1 MSFSEAGSYDVTL
14 VIEDAFGL
22 QSTPFTQSINVSA
35 DTNGISAKAYFNAS
49 PFTDFSGIT
58 LFNRSIAGDGAIS
71 EIYYL
76 IDGIRYDSL
85 DFTYGSR
92 LDLPLSHDGDLDIE
106 IFVTDDLGN
115 TSSFQKTV
123 VMDNTIKPVVLFDL
137 AQSDNLTVYLKGIDS
152 YDPMFEISSM
162 TIDWGDGN
170 SEFIDPINFYLTH
183 NYIVAGNYDVTMTI
197 NTHRGESTSLTK
209 TVSITD
215 STVPAIDPTAL
226 FEVVQDPTLGHVRL
240 YVSQSGTPNG
250 LITGYNW
257 EMGDGNVIQGLDQV
271 AYFYDVG
278 IYPVTLTITDES
290 GLTASQTQTIIITEN
305 GDPLVISANCNTD
318 SNNLFVGCLT
328 YVGHRFAQFDNL
340 QVDWGDG
347 SVENIAPTHPYFS
360 AYENLGHT
368 YSEAGN
374 YTITFHAI
382 AANGDSAIV
391 TRDVYFSSGNMRP
404 IGNVSCQT
412 NGMSVTCNSMGS
424 YDPDGFITNYEYEV
438 LPGVNVFSQDGNMTY
453 TYQSPGTYHIS
464 MVAYDQFGL
473 DSVPITV
480 SVVIEQVNSPPVA
493 ILSCVSNG
501 PRQISCHAN
510 SSYDPDGSI
519 ISYEYDLDDENI
531 FTKVTPAQF
540 SFTYDVGGAKNVSLL
555 VTDNNGATHLVSETI
570 QIQENSNPV
579 ANFFC
584 NVNGDKTLDCDASA
598 SSDPEGDQLVYYWSF
613 FDHLEEGTVMASN
626 TYSNYGDV
634 TVKLRVEDTYG
645 FSDEKSFTYRLID
658 VISDPFAVIST
669 RINHELK
676 LVELDGSK
684 SKDGGKE
691 VVQYEWTIQGSP
703 SSITTSDDVVFYT
716 FPDFGTY
723 EIALKVTD
731 GLGRTS
737 MANKTITL
745 FDFPVPD
752 PGESDYDFIEGID
765 TDLDG
770 VRDDLQRWII
780 AKSKDSDVLDSL
792 RRLSIIAQQIAVEGN
807 SNGTAITNLSNF
819 EQEEKCLRSF
829 YENFNDFYEIIRTFK
844 SNVFNNRS
852 RLKNYLITV
861 EEFAGKVI
869 DIETNSARLNRS
881 CPSR

>member
-1 MSFSEAGSYDVTL
+1 
-14 VIEDAFGL
+14 
-22 QSTPFTQSINVSA
+22 
-35 DTNGISAKAYFNAS
+35 
-49 PFTDFSGIT
+49 
-58 LFNRSIAGDGAIS
+58 
-71 EIYYL
+71 
-76 IDGIRYDSL
+76 
-85 DFTYGSR
+85 
-92 LDLPLSHDGDLDIE
+92 
-106 IFVTDDLGN
+106 
-115 TSSFQKTV
+115 
-123 VMDNTIKPVVLFDL
+123 
-137 AQSDNLTVYLKGIDS
+137 
-152 YDPMFEISSM
+152 
-162 TIDWGDGN
+162 
-170 SEFIDPINFYLTH
+170 
-183 NYIVAGNYDVTMTI
+183 
-197 NTHRGESTSLTK
+197 
-209 TVSITD
+209 
-215 STVPAIDPTAL
+215 
-226 FEVVQDPTLGHVRL
+226 
-240 YVSQSGTPNG
+240 
-250 LITGYNW
+250 
-257 EMGDGNVIQGLDQV
+257 
-271 AYFYDVG
+271 
-278 IYPVTLTITDES
+278 
-290 GLTASQTQTIIITEN
+290 
-305 GDPLVISANCNTD
+305 
-318 SNNLFVGCLT
+318 
-328 YVGHRFAQFDNL
+328 
-340 QVDWGDG
+340 
-347 SVENIAPTHPYFS
+347 
-360 AYENLGHT
+360 
-368 YSEAGN
+368 
-374 YTITFHAI
+374 
-382 AANGDSAIV
+382 
-391 TRDVYFSSGNMRP
+391 
-404 IGNVSCQT
+404 
-412 NGMSVTCNSMGS
+412 MSVTCNSMGS

-438 LPGVNVFSQDGNMTY
+438 LSGVNVFSQDGNMTY
-453 TYQSPGTYHIS
+453 TYQSPGTYYIT

-473 DSVPITV
+473 DSVPVTV
-480 SVVIEQVNSPPVA
+480 PVVIEQVNSPPVA

-540 SFTYDVGGAKNVSLL
+540 SFTYDVGGEKNVSLL
-555 VTDNNGATHLVSETI
+555 VTDNSGATHLVSETI
-570 QIQENSNPV
+570 QIQENINPV
-579 ANFFC
+579 ASFFC

-598 SSDPEGDQLVYYWSF
+598 SSDPEGDQLAYYWSF
-613 FDHLEEGTVMASN
+613 FDHLEEGSVIASN

-645 FSDEKSFTYRLID
+645 FSDEKSFSYRLID

-684 SKDGGKE
+684 SKDAGKE

-703 SSITTSDDVVFYT
+703 SSITTSDDVVSYT